1 MGYEPDITTTDILDA
16 VTELGGQVG
25 AVATA
30 VAELGKQMHAELEGL
45 GTSLAGLD
53 ACVAKLDVVV
63 RQVRTG
69 LATGTEGEAK

>member
-16 VTELGGQVG
+16 VAELGGKVG
-25 AVATA
+25 EVAVA
-30 VAELGKQMHAELEGL
+30 VAELGKQMQAGFEGL

-63 RQVRTG
+63 KQVRAG